1 LEFRALRVQETGGT
15 TMIRGILK
23 ALFLGWLAK
32 RASRGFGGNRAPQ
45 RRPD

>member
-1 LEFRALRVQETGGT
+1 M